1 MEDFSPFFL
10 HQLKDLTGT
19 RKKTARKK
27 SNMENDNLENITLLV
42 VIK

>member
-10 HQLKDLTGT
+10 HQLNLLTGS

-27 SNMENDNLENITLLV
+27 SKMENDNLENIMLLV